1 MKEYSQPR
9 WPNWLNYLGLGLL
22 CANLSACAA
31 VSLASSAVSLT
42 ATVVSTGVA
51 VTATTINTGAAVVQG
66 AVNVGSALASS
77 GRTAAPQVDV
87 SERID

>member
-1 MKEYSQPR
+1 MKKTSHAA
-9 WPNWLNYLGLGLL
+9 WPKWLHYVGLGLL

-42 ATVVSTGVA
+42 TTVVSTGVA

-66 AVNVGSALASS
+66 AVKVGSALASS
-77 GRTAAPQVDV
+77 ARTTAPQVDV
-87 SERID
+87 SDSAE